1 MVSRLWRKFGFAS
14 RPVVIDAA
22 NRSEHLTRDTNDLS
36 GVFVM
41 QLPERGTRLPR
52 RDARASRQYST
63 EEQRSP
69 GGIGSLEG
77 ALYIIR
83 ASH

>member
-41 QLPERGTRLPR
+41 LPERGTRLPR
-52 RDARASRQYST
+52 RVAGASRQYST

-77 ALYIIR
+77 ALYIIW

>member
-1 MVSRLWRKFGFAS
+1 MVSRLWRKFGLAP
-14 RPVVIDAA
+14 RPAVIDAA

-41 QLPERGTRLPR
+41 LPERDTRLPR
-52 RDARASRQYST
+52 RVAGASRQYST